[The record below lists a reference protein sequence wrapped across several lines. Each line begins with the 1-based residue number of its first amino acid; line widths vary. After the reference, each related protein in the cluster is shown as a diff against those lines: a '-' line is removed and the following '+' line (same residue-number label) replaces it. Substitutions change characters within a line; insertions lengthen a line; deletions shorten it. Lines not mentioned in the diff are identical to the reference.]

1 MRRIGGKI
9 AGIGLAFLALTV
21 PPSQAPG
28 QSRSS
33 IPPRDSGNPLSEL
46 ISGYEFSPIHVRAL
60 QDDDFDNP
68 GFKWVSRGEAL
79 WMMRD
84 GASQES
90 CASCHDEGKDAMR
103 GRAAHYPKFDDR
115 AGKVVT
121 LAQRINICRS
131 DKMEAEPWAHG
142 SEDLLGMTAFLR
154 LLSRGL
160 PMAGNIEGAAEA
172 SFERGK
178 TIYNGR
184 MGQLG
189 MSCAGCHNR
198 YYGKSYRGQLI
209 SQGHSNGFPAY
220 QLEAQ
225 SFLSL
230 HDRFS
235 ACYRLMKAEPHPPG
249 ADDYVA
255 LELYLAWRGAGLPL
269 EAPAVRR

>member
-1 MRRIGGKI
+1 MQPLRRQI
-9 AGIGLAFLALTV
+9 AGIGLAALALAV
-21 PPSQAPG
+21 PLSHAPG

-79 WMMRD
+79 WSAPE
-84 GASQES
+84 GASQKS
-90 CASCHDEGKDAMR
+90 CASCHDEGKEAMR
-103 GRAAHYPKFDDR
+103 GRAAQYPKFDGT
-115 AGKVVT
+115 AGKVVN

-131 DKMEAEPWAHG
+131 NKMEAEPWAYR
-142 SEDLLGMTAFLR
+142 SEELLGMTAFLQ

-160 PMAGNIEGAAEA
+160 AMTGDVTGAAK
-172 SFERGK
+172 STLERGK
-178 TIYNGR
+178 AIYNGR

-189 MSCAGCHNR
+189 MSCAGCHDQ
-198 YYGKSYRGQLI
+198 YYGKSYGGQLI

-235 ACYRLMKAEPHPPG
+235 ACFGLMKAEPHAPG

-255 LELYLAWRGAGLPL
+255 LELYLTWRGAGLPL